1 LSAYFAEPAE
11 KPKAGLVILQEIF
24 GVNTHIQQVTDL
36 FSKKGYLAIA
46 PSLFD
51 REEKN
56 VQLSYDEKGVSKGRK
71 LKELCDNEALKDG
84 NNGAIEAL
92 EDARA
97 ISSLFDAALKFLLL
111 SIASLITLI
120 NSSSLKV

>member
-1 LSAYFAEPAE
+1 MNSFLELTASDNHKFSAYLAQPRD

-24 GVNTHIQQVTDL
+24 GVNIHIQEVTDL

-51 REEKN
+51 RIEKN

-71 LKELCDNEALKDG
+71 LKDLCNEKDFST
-84 NNGAIEAL
+84 N
-92 EDARA
+92 
-97 ISSLFDAALKFLLL
+97 
-111 SIASLITLI
+111 
-120 NSSSLKV
+120 

>member
-1 LSAYFAEPAE
+1 MNSFLELTASDNHNFSAYLAQPDK

-51 REEKN
+51 R
-56 VQLSYDEKGVSKGRK
+56 RK
-71 LKELCDNEALKDG
+71 KCSAF
-84 NNGAIEAL
+84 I
-92 EDARA
+92 
-97 ISSLFDAALKFLLL
+97 
-111 SIASLITLI
+111 
-120 NSSSLKV
+120 